1 VGRPKLDPALTQ
13 RLVDLIRAGN
23 YLEVAATAA
32 GIHRSTLHRWMRLGR
47 GQKRG
52 RFHKFLT
59 AVQKAQAESESRD
72 VAIIAKAASDDWK
85 AAAWRLERKQ
95 PRRYG
100 PRVGVMVQQEL
111 DAVLDRLKKGLPP
124 EWYEK
129 VLELMAAD
137 DVQVPDTSHGED
149 TPS

>member
-1 VGRPKLDPALTQ
+1 M
-13 RLVDLIRAGN
+13 
-23 YLEVAATAA
+23 E
-32 GIHRSTLHRWMRLGR
+32 
-47 GQKRG
+47 
-52 RFHKFLT
+52 
-59 AVQKAQAESESRD
+59 KAQAESESRD

-100 PRVGVMVQQEL
+100 PRVAVSVQQEL

-137 DVQVPDTSHGED
+137 IPGAGVGRWRRHRCLTACADWPGAGSSDGER
-149 TPS
+149 

>member
-1 VGRPKLDPALTQ
+1 MEA
-13 RLVDLIRAGN
+13 
-23 YLEVAATAA
+23 
-32 GIHRSTLHRWMRLGR
+32 ST
-47 GQKRG
+47 
-52 RFHKFLT
+52 
-59 AVQKAQAESESRD
+59 
-72 VAIIAKAASDDWK
+72 KAASDDWK

-100 PRVGVMVQQEL
+100 PRVAVSVQQEL

-137 DVQVPDTSHGED
+137 DVQVPDTGHGQD
-149 TPS
+149 DSSDA